1 MTEPRFLT
9 TEELGGDRGTY
20 VYTDSLTYPGDFS
33 MRNNLKYV
41 LVVVVVLFIAI
52 YGFEVRL
59 PTAAGTLEL
68 NSGFKANGES

>member
-9 TEELGGDRGTY
+9 TKELGGDRGAFA
-20 VYTDSLTYPGDFS
+20 YTDSLTNPGDFS
-33 MRNNLKYV
+33 MRDNLKYV
-41 LVVVVVLFIAI
+41 LLVVVVLFIAI

-59 PTAAGTLEL
+59 PTANGTLEL